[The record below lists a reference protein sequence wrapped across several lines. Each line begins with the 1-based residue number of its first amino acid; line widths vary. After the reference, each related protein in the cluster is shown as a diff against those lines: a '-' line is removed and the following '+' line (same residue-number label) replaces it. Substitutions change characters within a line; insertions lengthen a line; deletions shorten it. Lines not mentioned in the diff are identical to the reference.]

1 MEYSRLLGKKSF
13 RVLPKANSAG
23 LLSRTLHG
31 VVVVVTHATTVPLVN
46 KKQWTTSGKS
56 GGKLVEKDGK
66 LWDIPIHIVFSP
78 PSCNTRVTSV
88 NSTSS
93 SRTPE
98 LPNSNFLSS
107 SQTPVCAPS
116 SSKTILKLNLTSQLY
131 IFRAFISSISSERS
145 SRRLI
150 H

>member
-1 MEYSRLLGKKSF
+1 MENSRLLGKKSF

-31 VVVVVTHATTVPLVN
+31 VVVVVVTHATTVPLVN

-66 LWDIPIHIVFSP
+66 PWDITIYIVFSP

-88 NSTSS
+88 KLNLFLSN

-98 LPNSNFLSS
+98 LKLPLFLSNS
-107 SQTPVCAPS
+107 RLC
-116 SSKTILKLNLTSQLY
+116 SKL
-131 IFRAFISSISSERS
+131 E
-145 SRRLI
+145 
-150 H
+150 

>member
-1 MEYSRLLGKKSF
+1 MENSRLLGKKSF

-66 LWDIPIHIVFSP
+66 PWDITIYIVFSP

-88 NSTSS
+88 KLNLFLSNSL
-93 SRTPE
+93 TPE
-98 LPNSNFLSS
+98 LKLPLFLSNS
-107 SQTPVCAPS
+107 RLC
-116 SSKTILKLNLTSQLY
+116 SKL
-131 IFRAFISSISSERS
+131 E
-145 SRRLI
+145 
-150 H
+150 